1 MLRTGG
7 ALAAT
12 AAASV
17 LVGYAVGSLMER
29 LGERKET
36 VSKKDGEQAI
46 AEQDGEQGIAQRAL
60 ALLGKAPPGYIEQ
73 HIKRLISGDAYHVTR
88 SPEGY
93 ICLAI
98 SENRRACIVVP
109 RFLSSTWTPSL
120 GNKQCRWPP
129 SRGKPCPCHH
139 GLPEIMDSWPCP

>member
-1 MLRTGG
+1 V
-7 ALAAT
+7 LAAT

-29 LGERKET
+29 LGERKGT
-36 VSKKDGEQAI
+36 VSKKEGEQA
-46 AEQDGEQGIAQRAL
+46 IAQRAL

-73 HIKRLISGDAYHVTR
+73 HIKRLISGDAYHATR

-98 SENRRACIVVP
+98 SENRRA
-109 RFLSSTWTPSL
+109 
-120 GNKQCRWPP
+120 
-129 SRGKPCPCHH
+129 
-139 GLPEIMDSWPCP
+139 